1 VLYHRAVYELTA
13 GIVLWRGDEILVM
26 KRAGGFAS
34 GGWFI
39 PAGHVEPG
47 ERPAETAVR
56 ELAEETGIALQPGAL
71 SLAEIMFYEHD
82 DGLAHSAIYNARCP
96 EGAEPVLNREHAF
109 ARWMAPEAFIAR
121 FLDPAMLAGRGL
133 DAPALALAAEV
144 ARVIRAAAHA
154 RGLAGSGRE
163 ITGWQ
168 AVPPS

>member
-1 VLYHRAVYELTA
+1 MYELTA

>member
-1 VLYHRAVYELTA
+1 
-13 GIVLWRGDEILVM
+13 M